1 MTQLLHNKRGL
12 ALFLLVAGLLVIAVG
27 GIAANVAAQGGDEEI
42 LDEEVTNEGSLDENL
57 LEDDIR
63 GGPTT
68 SPTPPPRPSPSPPP
82 TPPRPTPQPPPSP
95 PPTPTP
101 SPPIDEGELMNAGG
115 PGEGPVPLM
124 PGGGCPEEFP
134 TKRGGA
140 CYAAT

>member
-1 MTQLLHNKRGL
+1 MAQLLHNKRGL
-12 ALFLLVAGLLVIAVG
+12 ALFLLVAVLIVIAVG
-27 GIAANVAAQGGDEEI
+27 GIAVNVAAQGDEDVI
-42 LDEEVTNEGSLDENL
+42 LDEDPS
-57 LEDDIR
+57 EDDK

-68 SPTPPPRPSPSPPP
+68 SPPPQPRTSPTPPPPSPSPPPP
-82 TPPRPTPQPPPSP
+82 TPPRPTPQPPP
-95 PPTPTP
+95 P
-101 SPPIDEGELMNAGG
+101 SPPAPSPLIDEGELMNAGG

>member
-1 MTQLLHNKRGL
+1 MVQLLRNRWGL
-12 ALFLLVAGLLVIAVG
+12 ALFLLVAGLIVLAVG
-27 GIAANVAAQGGDEEI
+27 GIAANVAAQGDEEDV
-42 LDEEVTNEGSLDENL
+42 LDEDVLNEGGLDEDL
-57 LEDDIR
+57 PEDDII

-68 SPTPPPRPSPSPPP
+68 SPTPPPRPA
-82 TPPRPTPQPPPSP
+82 PQPPPPSP
-95 PPTPTP
+95 PPPPPAPTP
-101 SPPIDEGELMNAGG
+101 SPAIDEGELMNAGG

>member
-1 MTQLLHNKRGL
+1 MAQLLRNRWGL
-12 ALFLLVAGLLVIAVG
+12 ALFLLVAGLIVIAVG
-27 GIAANVAAQGGDEEI
+27 GIAANVAAQGDEDV
-42 LDEEVTNEGSLDENL
+42 LDEDVLNEGGLDEDL
-57 LEDDIR
+57 PEDDIR

-68 SPTPPPRPSPSPPP
+68 SPTPPPPSPSPPP
-82 TPPRPTPQPPPSP
+82 PPPRPAPQPPPPSP

-124 PGGGCPEEFP
+124 PSGGCPEEFP
-134 TKRGGA
+134 TKRGGV

>member
-1 MTQLLHNKRGL
+1 MTQLLRNKRGL
-12 ALFLLVAGLLVIAVG
+12 ALLLLVAGLILLAVG
-27 GIAANVAAQGGDEEI
+27 GIAANVAAQGGDEEDVI
-42 LDEEVTNEGSLDENL
+42 NEGGLDEDL
-57 LEDDIR
+57 LEDDII

-68 SPTPPPRPSPSPPP
+68 SPTPRPPSPSPPP
-82 TPPRPTPQPPPSP
+82 PPPPRPTPQPPPSP

>member
-1 MTQLLHNKRGL
+1 MVCTLILLFGGGLVAQLLRNKWGL
-12 ALFLLVAGLLVIAVG
+12 ALFLVVAGVIVLAVG
-27 GIAANVAAQGGDEEI
+27 GIAANVAAQGDEDVTSEGG
-42 LDEEVTNEGSLDENL
+42 LDEDLP
-57 LEDDIR
+57 EDDIT

-68 SPTPPPRPSPSPPP
+68 SPT
-82 TPPRPTPQPPPSP
+82 PPPSP

-101 SPPIDEGELMNAGG
+101 SPAIDEGELMNAGG

>member
-1 MTQLLHNKRGL
+1 MAQLLHNKRGL
-12 ALFLLVAGLLVIAVG
+12 ALFLLVAVLIVIAVG
-27 GIAANVAAQGGDEEI
+27 GIAVNVAAQGDEDVI
-42 LDEEVTNEGSLDENL
+42 LDEDPS
-57 LEDDIR
+57 EDDKGGPK

-68 SPTPPPRPSPSPPP
+68 SPTPQPRTSPSPPPP
-82 TPPRPTPQPPPSP
+82 TPPRPTPQPPPPSP
-95 PPTPTP
+95 PIP